1 MQIDLKHLPQ
11 GGSKLD
17 YELPPESVGITP
29 QDATIEGPLKL
40 HLSLDRR
47 GDEIWIR
54 AKLQLVAVQE
64 CSRCLT
70 DFKEPLDLEFEVF
83 CAKVHSPNVVS
94 ASVVDEDDEG
104 VHVHDGRILSIDSE
118 IREAVI
124 LGLSMK
130 PLCKETCAGLC
141 PTCGE
146 DRNLGPC
153 RCARAAAG

>member
-1 MQIDLKHLPQ
+1 MQIDLKRLPQ
-11 GGSKLD
+11 GASTLD
-17 YELPPESVGITP
+17 FELPPQSVGITP
-29 QDATIEGPLKL
+29 RDVTAEGPLQL
-40 HLSLDRR
+40 HLALDRR
-47 GDEIWIR
+47 GDEIWVR
-54 AKLQLVAVQE
+54 GKLHLIAVQE

-70 DFKEPLDLEFEVF
+70 DFREPLDLDFEVF

-94 ASVVDEDDEG
+94 ASLVDGEDEG
-104 VHVHDGRILSIDSE
+104 VHVHDGRILSIDDE

-141 PTCGE
+141 PTCGD

>member
-1 MQIDLKHLPQ
+1 MQIDLRQLPQ

-17 YELPPESVGITP
+17 LELAPESVGIAPPDVTV
-29 QDATIEGPLKL
+29 EGPLKL
-40 HLSLDRR
+40 RLALDRR
-47 GDEIWIR
+47 GEEIWIR
-54 AKLQLVAVQE
+54 GKVQLVAVQE

-70 DFKEPLDLEFEVF
+70 DFREPLDLEFDVF
-83 CAKVHSPNVVS
+83 CAKVAGPNVVGAS
-94 ASVVDEDDEG
+94 AVDLGDEG
-104 VHVHDGRILSIDSE
+104 VHVHDGRMLSIDPE

-141 PTCGE
+141 PTCGD

>member
-1 MQIDLKHLPQ
+1 MQIDLMRLTQ
-11 GGSKLD
+11 GVSMLD
-17 YELPPESVGITP
+17 FELAPPSVGITP
-29 QDATIEGPLKL
+29 EDVIVEGPLKL

-54 AKLQLVAVQE
+54 GRLQLVAVQE

-70 DFKEPLDLEFEVF
+70 DFKEPLNLEFEVF

-94 ASVVDEDDEG
+94 ASVVDEDDQG
-104 VHVHDGRILSIDSE
+104 VHVHDGRILSIDHE

-141 PTCGE
+141 PTCGD

>member
-1 MQIDLKHLPQ
+1 MKIDLKHLPQ
-11 GGSKLD
+11 GGSTLD
-17 YELPPESVGITP
+17 FELPPESVGISPKDVTV
-29 QDATIEGPLKL
+29 EGPLRL

-54 AKLQLVAVQE
+54 GKLHLLAVQE

-70 DFKEPLDLEFEVF
+70 DFREALDLDFEVF
-83 CAKVHSPNVVS
+83 CAKVHNPNVVS
-94 ASVVDEDDEG
+94 ASLVGEEDEG
-104 VHVHDGRILSIDSE
+104 VHVHDGRILSIDDE

-141 PTCGE
+141 PTCGD